1 MAKRKS
7 WLDDKTQEPLIDQ
20 YAQKLSSFIDA
31 LADGR
36 IDAAEVERQEE
47 RLVALMKEVEPS
59 LDDATHDKVTR
70 LMCELSAYNLMQF
83 LHSLH
88 EARPATKLDL

>member
-20 YAQKLSSFIDA
+20 YAQKLSSLIDA

-36 IDAAEVERQEE
+36 VDAAEVERQEE
-47 RLVALMKEVEPS
+47 RLVSLMKEVEPS
-59 LDDATHDKVTR
+59 LDDPTHDKVTR

>member
-36 IDAAEVERQEE
+36 VDAAEVERQEE
-47 RLVALMKEVEPS
+47 RLVSLMKEVEPS
-59 LDDATHDKVTR
+59 LDDATHEKVTQ